1 MRVVIFGAG
10 AIGATIAEMLAA
22 AGGYRVAVADRDSAA
37 LARLRPRG
45 LELRQVD
52 VADRTCLLDA
62 ARGHD
67 AVVSALPF
75 FLNRAV
81 AEAALAARAHY
92 LDLTEDVATTRA
104 VRRLA
109 DGAPRAFIPQCG
121 LAPGFVGIAAYSL
134 AQRFD
139 RLRDVRMRV
148 GALPRN
154 PTNALKYNLT
164 WSTDGLINEYCNP
177 CEAIRRGRLVE
188 LAPLEGLERFSLDG
202 VEYEAFNTSGGLGTL
217 CETLAGKVET
227 LDYKTIRYP
236 GHRDIMKV
244 LLDDLRLSER
254 RQLLKDVLESAVPS
268 TKQDVVL
275 AFVAVSGWR
284 EGRLV
289 EESFVRKIYGG
300 EAPEAFSAIQAAT
313 AAGLCAMLEL
323 LRAGKIPQQG
333 FVRQEEARL
342 EDVLAT
348 RFGAVFAEGEV
359 RSRSRIAA

>member
-1 MRVVIFGAG
+1 MRVIIFGAG
-10 AIGATIAEMLAA
+10 AIGAAIAEMLAA
-22 AGGYRVAVADRDSAA
+22 AGGYRVTVVDRDSAA

-52 VADRTCLLDA
+52 VADRASLLDA

-81 AEAALAARAHY
+81 AEAALKAKAHY

-109 DGAPRAFIPQCG
+109 DGASRAFIPQCG
-121 LAPGFVGIAAYSL
+121 LAPGFVGIAAHAL

-177 CEAIRRGRLVE
+177 CEAIRHGRLVE

-227 LDYKTIRYP
+227 LDYKTVRYP

-254 RQLLKDVLESAVPS
+254 RQLLKEVLESAVPS
-268 TKQDVVL
+268 TRQDVVL
-275 AFVAVSGWR
+275 VFVAVSGWR

-300 EAPEAFSAIQAAT
+300 EAREAFSAIQAAT

-323 LRAGKIPQQG
+323 LAAGKIPQQG

-348 RFGAVFAEGEV
+348 RFGAAFADGEV
-359 RSRSRIAA
+359 RSRPRMAA